1 MHIQQNI
8 WMYCLTYLLVQKI
21 LRCNSF
27 SVHSNICKTHFK
39 YTFNKTYECIAK
51 LICLYKKIL
60 TFIHIQYKFCL
71 WSNMVFLTDS
81 IYVGCALILLCKISL
96 LTINILNVF
105 RIDWMELE
113 MELAQIVSFIFIL
126 GRWAILLARY
136 QSVTS
141 LKRRQ
146 VALDAKC
153 LHAAA

>member
-27 SVHSNICKTHFK
+27 SVHSNICKTHFR

-146 VALDAKC
+146 VA
-153 LHAAA
+153 